1 MSKIRSLGYRPM
13 GSTLIPSAGGER
25 SGRISSRVGEEIRQL
40 RKRQGI
46 TIVELSKRSEQ
57 STGYLS
63 QIERGVSIPSVAA
76 IERIAG
82 ALGVRVTWFFEAGE
96 VSASSEGDIV
106 VRKEGRRRL
115 NYANGI
121 QDLLLSPRLNGPVE
135 MFLSCFAPGSGNGEE
150 WLSADSY
157 QTGVVLSGQLRLIVG
172 DKKYDLREGDSF
184 AFDGTIRHKYSNPG
198 KVEARV
204 VWVFT
209 RPAG

>member
-13 GSTLIPSAGGER
+13 GSTLIPSTSGKQ
-25 SGRISSRVGEEIRQL
+25 SGRISSRVGDEIRQL
-40 RKRQGI
+40 RKRQGM
-46 TIVELSKRSEQ
+46 TIVELSKRSQQ

-63 QIERGVSIPSVAA
+63 QIERGVSVPSVAA
-76 IERIAG
+76 IESIAA

-96 VSASSEGDIV
+96 VSASSEGDVV
-106 VRKEGRRRL
+106 VRKAGRRRL

-121 QDLLLSPRLNGPVE
+121 HDLLLSPRLNGPVE
-135 MFLSCFAPGSGNGEE
+135 MFLSSFAPGSGNGEE

-157 QTGVVLSGQLRLIVG
+157 QTGLVLSGQLRLMVG
-172 DKKYDLREGDSF
+172 DKTYELRAGDSF
-184 AFDGTIRHKYSNPG
+184 GFNGAEKHRYSNPG

-209 RPAG
+209 RPAV